1 MASALLPRSSPTVAG
16 LSSSAIHGFLDRL
29 DAQGIECHSLM
40 VVRGG
45 AVVAE
50 GWWAPYAPEHAQ
62 LLYSVTKSFTSLAV
76 GLAVADGD
84 LALDDR
90 VVDVLP
96 EHVPADMSA
105 QAGRLTVH
113 HLLSMTT
120 GHGVDTLA
128 AAWGSDPHDLVKGF
142 LRHPF
147 VAPEGTLH
155 TYDNATTF
163 VLARMVER
171 ATGVGLPEFLDERL
185 FHPMGITDAEWDR
198 VGSGA
203 AFGFH
208 GLHLRTEALAA
219 FGVLL
224 QQRGRWGDEHLI
236 PTEWVD
242 LATRSHIASRH
253 YGAEEGIDFQSGYGY
268 QFWIARYGFHANGAF
283 GQHCVVVPAHD
294 LVVVLTSAQETV
306 QQAQDVLDAIW
317 ECLLPGVDLGAGAEE
332 DARLA
337 QRLRALSLPTY
348 AGDRGAGGAATA
360 SIIAAPN
367 SALPE
372 GTLVAAERIT
382 DGWRVRFGDLLA
394 IDFGADGWTESVP
407 LDRPVAATGCWRGDV
422 FTGRVFVLNT
432 PHRLDFVLDAAA
444 RTAVCEWHTVP
455 LTTLDLMRHLRTPLM
470 TRPEVS

>member
-1 MASALLPRSSPTVAG
+1 MASALLPRSSPTAAG
-16 LSSSAIHGFLDRL
+16 LSSSAIHEFLDRL
-29 DAQGIECHSLM
+29 DARGIECHSLM

-62 LLYSVTKSFTSLAV
+62 LLYSVTKSFTSVAV
-76 GLAVADGD
+76 GLAIADGL

-90 VVDVLP
+90 VIDVLP
-96 EHVPADMSA
+96 EHVPADAPA
-105 QAGRLTVH
+105 QARRLTVH

-120 GHGVDTLA
+120 GHGVDTLG
-128 AAWGSDPHDLVKGF
+128 AAWESEPHDLVKGF
-142 LRHPF
+142 LQHPF

-171 ATGVGLPEFLDERL
+171 VTGVGLPEFLDARL

-208 GLHLRTEALAA
+208 GLHLRTESVAA

-224 QQRGRWGDEHLI
+224 RQRGRWGEEQLI
-236 PTEWVD
+236 PADWVD
-242 LATRSHIASRH
+242 LATRSHISSRH

-283 GQHCVVVPAHD
+283 GQHCVVVPSHD
-294 LVVVLTSAQETV
+294 LVVVLTCAQETV
-306 QQAQDVLDAIW
+306 QQAQDVLDAIR
-317 ECLLPGVDLGAGAEE
+317 ECLLPGVGVGAGAEE
-332 DARLA
+332 DARLER
-337 QRLRALSLPTY
+337 RLRALSLTTY
-348 AGDRGAGGAATA
+348 AGDRGPGGAATA
-360 SIIAAPN
+360 SMIAALN

-372 GTLVAAERIT
+372 GMPVVAERIA
-382 DGWRVRFGDLLA
+382 DGCRVRFGDLLA
-394 IDFGADGWTESVP
+394 IDFGSDDWIESLP
-407 LDRPVAATGCWRGDV
+407 LDRPVAAIGCWRGDV
-422 FTGRVFVLNT
+422 FTGRIFVLNI
-432 PHRLDFVLDAAA
+432 PHRLDFRLDAAA

-455 LTTLDLMRHLRTPLM
+455 LTTLDLVRHLRTPLM